1 MSKNLKNKDSKK
13 IITEQVK
20 INGQTLKFEVG
31 RFAGQANAA
40 VIATLG
46 ETMVL
51 ATVVSSKPRED
62 IDYFPLYVEYQEKLY
77 AGGKIKGSRWV
88 KREGRPSDEAIL
100 TARLIDR
107 SIRPLFPEDYKN
119 EVQVVV
125 TVLSVDGEND
135 PDIVGICAVSTALT
149 ISDIPWDGP
158 VGAVR
163 VGLKDGV
170 SFANPIYTEREF
182 SDLNLVISAKS
193 DAIVMVEAGASEV
206 LEKDVISSLV
216 FGQETCTKIIACIN
230 NLAKKAGKKK
240 QAVEKKSL
248 EDKIVRDIEKE
259 TAKVVDEVLSSE
271 KAGKVDTSALTG
283 VLESLNETYPETR
296 KAAIKEVIDRFF
308 KKKAREKIL
317 KGKTRLDGRKPDEIR
332 KLSASIDVLPRTH
345 GSAIFERGETQAL
358 TIVTLGAPSLE
369 QLIESMEREE
379 SKRYI
384 HHYYMPPYSVGE
396 TGRFGWPS
404 RREVGHGSLA
414 ERALEPVIPSEKEFP
429 YTIRVVSELLS
440 SNGSTSMASVCG
452 SSLSLM
458 DAGVPIK
465 KAVAG
470 IAMGLMT
477 KSKVKSQKSK
487 VNDYMILTDI
497 QGFEDHIGDMDFK
510 VAGTTDGITALQ
522 MDVKVEGITAEI
534 LEKALNQ
541 AKKARLTILET
552 MDKAL
557 AKPRPEISQYAP
569 KIEQV
574 MIGQDKIGE
583 VIGPGGRMIK
593 KIIAE
598 TGASID
604 VEDDGTVTI
613 AAPDEASLRKAVNWV
628 NGITREVEVGEIF
641 EKAEVKR
648 IQPFGAFVEILPGR
662 DGLVHISKM
671 SAAYTKHPSDLVSI
685 GDKVRVKVIE
695 IDEHDR
701 ISLSMIFDQAP
712 KQAPAKRK
720 TSSTP
725 RIREYRP
732 RDKFKHRDRFDRK
745 KRFDRNGRPS
755 RPKQRPGFSKSRRTK
770 KSARKPLADW
780 RK

>member
-1 MSKNLKNKDSKK
+1 MSKKTKKESSK
-13 IITEQVK
+13 IRTEQVK

-135 PDIVGICAVSTALT
+135 PDIVGICAVSAALS

-170 SFANPIYTEREF
+170 SFANPVYTEREF

-193 DAIVMVEAGASEV
+193 QAIVMVEAGASEV
-206 LEKDVISSLV
+206 LEKDVVSSLV
-216 FGQETCTKIIACIN
+216 FGQETCTKIIGCIN
-230 NLAKKAGKKK
+230 DLAKKAGKKK

-248 EDKIVRDIEKE
+248 EDKMIKNIEKE

-283 VLESLNETYPETR
+283 VLEALSETYPETR

-332 KLSASIDVLPRTH
+332 KLSADVDVLPRTH
-345 GSAIFERGETQAL
+345 GSAVFERGETQAL

-369 QLIESMEREE
+369 QLIESMEKEE

-470 IAMGLMT
+470 IAMGLLVQSQ
-477 KSKVKSQKSK
+477 KSKVKSQ
-487 VNDYMILTDI
+487 NDYMILTDI
-497 QGFEDHIGDMDFK
+497 QGLEDHIGDMDFK
-510 VAGTTDGITALQ
+510 VAGTADGITALQ

-534 LEKALNQ
+534 LEKALDQ

-557 AKPRPEISQYAP
+557 AKPRSAISQYAP

-574 MIGQDKIGE
+574 MIEQDKIGE

-671 SAAYTKHPSDLVSI
+671 STAYIKQPSDAVSI

-695 IDEHDR
+695 IDERNR
-701 ISLSMIFDQAP
+701 INLSMIFDQTP
-712 KQAPAKRK
+712 KQTSAKRQ
-720 TSSTP
+720 TGSMSQ
-725 RIREYRP
+725 IREYRP
-732 RDKFKHRDRFDRK
+732 RRDFKRKDRFDRK
-745 KRFDRNGRPS
+745 KRFDRSGRPS
-755 RPKQRPGFSKSRRTK
+755 RPKQRTSFGK
-770 KSARKPLADW
+770 ARHPQKPTPKPLADW

>member
-1 MSKNLKNKDSKK
+1 MSKKTKKESSK
-13 IITEQVK
+13 IRTEQVK

-135 PDIVGICAVSTALT
+135 PDIVGICAVSAALS

-170 SFANPIYTEREF
+170 SFANPVYTEREF

-193 DAIVMVEAGASEV
+193 QAIVMVEAGASEV
-206 LEKDVISSLV
+206 LEKDVVSSLV
-216 FGQETCTKIIACIN
+216 FGQETCTKIIGCIN
-230 NLAKKAGKKK
+230 DLAKKAGKKK

-248 EDKIVRDIEKE
+248 EDKMIKNIEKE

-283 VLESLNETYPETR
+283 VLEALSETYPETR

-332 KLSASIDVLPRTH
+332 KLSADVDVLPRTH
-345 GSAIFERGETQAL
+345 GSAVFERGETQAL

-369 QLIESMEREE
+369 QLIESMEKEE

-470 IAMGLMT
+470 IAMGLLVQSQ
-477 KSKVKSQKSK
+477 KSKVKSQ
-487 VNDYMILTDI
+487 NDYMILTDI
-497 QGFEDHIGDMDFK
+497 QGLEDHIGDMDFK
-510 VAGTTDGITALQ
+510 VAGTADGITALQ

-534 LEKALNQ
+534 LEKALDQ

-557 AKPRPEISQYAP
+557 AKPRSAISQYAP

-574 MIGQDKIGE
+574 MIEQDKIGE

-671 SAAYTKHPSDLVSI
+671 STAYIKQPSDAVSI

-695 IDEHDR
+695 IDERNR
-701 ISLSMIFDQAP
+701 INLSMIFDQTP
-712 KQAPAKRK
+712 KQTSAKRQ
-720 TSSTP
+720 TGSMSQ
-725 RIREYRP
+725 IREYRP
-732 RDKFKHRDRFDRK
+732 RRDFKRKDRFDRK
-745 KRFDRNGRPS
+745 KRFDRSGRPS
-755 RPKQRPGFSKSRRTK
+755 RPKQRTSFGKARRPQKPTP
-770 KSARKPLADW
+770 KPLADW